1 MAPSR
6 CLAVAAVLASAEG
19 ARINRKSDAPKDC
32 YSVFDGQTLLKLNAC
47 SSVEDTMA
55 ALNAAQCYV
64 LDEPR
69 VEQLGCTDAEVVCH
83 GEVTGLTKTGIAS
96 IVSADAGGFWR
107 GASGVTQAFHEGMG
121 VASDFYSDWRD
132 LATIEAKVKALVDA
146 SSSGATHEVAGKS
159 LQGRD
164 MNIVRL
170 RGRGYSPDKN
180 MTRLVLTFNLH
191 AREWIT
197 GMAGVYTVEHLLK
210 KAEEDFG
217 FFDNTEVVIM
227 PMANPDGF
235 HYSTISN
242 RMHRKNMA
250 VNPGSSCVGA
260 DLNRNWDAHW
270 GQGGSSSNP
279 CQDTFMGSGPNS
291 EPETKV
297 IAKVME
303 EAPMKV
309 YIDTHSYT
317 ELVITSPAWTRSRS
331 VRHDEYRKIGGAIT
345 EAIRGSHGKR
355 FKEGPVAEVLYTA
368 SGGSIDYADDR
379 GALGIC
385 LELRPPRYGGGGFA
399 PNKSEILPSAEETF
413 EGILQAI
420 RYAQDPEADM
430 PMPPPAPPPQGQ
442 CSSFCQPAWCAY
454 SFCAGCSFC

>member
-1 MAPSR
+1 MTGGLLGTVMGGPQ
-6 CLAVAAVLASAEG
+6 ASE
-19 ARINRKSDAPKDC
+19 
-32 YSVFDGQTLLKLNAC
+32 
-47 SSVEDTMA
+47 
-55 ALNAAQCYV
+55 
-64 LDEPR
+64 
-69 VEQLGCTDAEVVCH
+69 
-83 GEVTGLTKTGIAS
+83 
-96 IVSADAGGFWR
+96 
-107 GASGVTQAFHEGMG
+107 
-121 VASDFYSDWRD
+121 WRD
-132 LATIEAKVKALVDA
+132 LDTIEAWVKSLVEA
-146 SSSGATHEVAGKS
+146 STSGATHEVAGKT

-303 EAPMKV
+303 EAPMTV
-309 YIDTHSYT
+309 FIDTHSYT
-317 ELVITSPAWTRSRS
+317 ELVITSPAWTCSRS
-331 VRHDEYRKIGGAIT
+331 TRHNEYRSIGGYIQG
-345 EAIRGSHGKR
+345 AIRATHGKV
-355 FKEGPVAEVLYTA
+355 FTEGPAASTLYVAT
-368 SGGSIDYADDR
+368 GGTIDYADDR

-399 PNKSEILPSAEETF
+399 PSTGEILPSAEETYQ
-413 EGILQAI
+413 GILAAI
-420 RYAQDPEADM
+420 NYAKDP
-430 PMPPPAPPPQGQ
+430 
-442 CSSFCQPAWCAY
+442 SSVP
-454 SFCAGCSFC
+454 